1 MKLNEFKK
9 SNQINE
15 IDASSILGN
24 YGAAALKNA
33 AKSLSGDNIGTVNQ
47 MAKDSFIKNFI
58 KQAGETLRTGIKSG
72 LIDSPTAT
80 TPAATPAT
88 TPSAGPT
95 TPETPE
101 QKRIRLQKAAAQVA
115 NKQAIPVSKT
125 ANPTTPETPEQKRIR
140 LQKAAAQVANKQA
153 MPASKLPA
161 NQAQVQAANIRQ
173 KKLAKATPAFEAN
186 TFDKLNAVFE
196 SIVRIDEAQ
205 SIGSE
210 LKTFVTQYMRGID
223 LSKYQA
229 SIQPAIDAVQSS
241 YSTDQGRAALK
252 NLGNMLYSISMTAGG
267 GSGAKPEASSLS
279 SGTSQI
285 LSQINA
291 VADVEKADDLAAIV
305 QNALS
310 KLMQIDKAAYSNLIS
325 AIKSGGYSGKINT
338 PKMTIGG
345 QKQDPNDPATAKMM
359 AMAKQQGKV

>member
-88 TPSAGPT
+88 TPSAG
-95 TPETPE
+95 
-101 QKRIRLQKAAAQVA
+101 
-115 NKQAIPVSKT
+115 
-125 ANPTTPETPEQKRIR
+125 PTTPETPEQKRIR